1 MKRIVLWPVRA
12 YQYFISPFIPSR
24 CMYTPSC
31 SQYMLEAVQLHGI
44 LRGVFL
50 GTRRFL
56 RCHPFTT
63 GGYDPVPEKH
73 HHPH

>member
-1 MKRIVLWPVRA
+1 
-12 YQYFISPFIPSR
+12 
-24 CMYTPSC
+24 
-31 SQYMLEAVQLHGI
+31 MLEAVQLHGI

-50 GTRRFL
+50 GVRRFL